1 VSFGM
6 PDSEAF
12 VATLLSV
19 AIRGASREPPWT
31 PLTAAV
37 LAVKVADMLLDGDLW
52 GGTRLPRT
60 EPSRCPRVHDEGAS
74 NERS

>member
-1 VSFGM
+1 M

-37 LAVKVADMLLDGDLW
+37 LAVKVADMLLDGDL
-52 GGTRLPRT
+52 
-60 EPSRCPRVHDEGAS
+60 
-74 NERS
+74 

>member
-1 VSFGM
+1 M
-6 PDSEAF
+6 DA
-12 VATLLSV
+12 ANC
-19 AIRGASREPPWT
+19 SR
-31 PLTAAV
+31 ARR
-37 LAVKVADMLLDGDLW
+37 KVADMLLDGDLW